1 MAGAASLGF
10 TLAFSLLAVFVC
22 AFRREAGEKW
32 GAYLACGAL
41 GGTAVASVLLMA
53 AIFQN
58 DFGLEYVAN
67 YSSKDL
73 DPLYKFSVFWAG
85 QQGSFLL
92 WLLIHA
98 LVGGYLACR
107 KKMAPQGMAVYM
119 LLQALLAVL
128 VLGKS
133 PFLPVAELM
142 EDGVGLNP
150 LLQDPWMAI
159 HPPIIFIGYALLAV
173 PFAYGAGALWQDPKD
188 DGWLEPARKWTLIAW
203 AFLGAG
209 IFIGGYWAYK
219 VLGWGGYWG
228 WDPVENSSLVPWLLA
243 AVLLHLL
250 KLAKV
255 RPNVRVMAHL
265 AAIFTYSFVLYGT
278 FLTRS
283 GILGDFS
290 VHSFSGTSIG
300 LLIAV
305 VNALVLMVAICQ
317 LIWKL
322 KELPQ
327 GEIYEGYGN
336 REFLLS
342 LGMLLLVFMA
352 VIIFLG
358 MSMPLLT
365 QLAGKPAAVDTN
377 FYVRTT
383 LPLAV
388 AMLAVL
394 TCCSVRGYG
403 GSRLLQGQQVKMAL
417 AGCFVLGAVLA
428 LAAGV
433 RGILPLL
440 LAGTSLLGAGAS
452 VLGYPRSGLR
462 LGGTIAHVGLGLG
475 LLAIVLSGSGSQTLS
490 EEFQA
495 GETRSLLGHE
505 ITYRGQD
512 FAEDGKGKAY
522 VYEVDGQEV
531 RALTKLHANGS
542 DAAREPAICR
552 ALTGD
557 IYIAPTPP
565 QETGVEEL
573 TLKKK
578 QIALAGEEAYLL
590 EDVEAE
596 EEPGGRL
603 KLTAEISV
611 TNGDV
616 VETIRP
622 VIEVSQNRTG
632 NSQPVS
638 VLEGKKR
645 VRLTGMTEDYK
656 KVRLEILPSL
666 AEAEK
671 VSVTASVSTKP
682 YIWLLW
688 LACTAVTGGCLLAVK
703 RGGSDSVK
711 ALDIGK
717 IK

>member
-41 GGTAVASVLLMA
+41 GGAAVASCLLLA
-53 AIFQN
+53 AIFQD

-107 KKMAPQGMAVYM
+107 KKLAPQGLAVYM

-209 IFIGGYWAYK
+209 IFIGGYW
-219 VLGWGGYWG
+219 G

-305 VNALVLMVAICQ
+305 VNASVLMAALCQ

-327 GEIYEGYGN
+327 GEIYEGYDN

-352 VIIFLG
+352 GIIFLG

-388 AMLAVL
+388 TMLAVL
-394 TCCSVRGYG
+394 VCCSMRGYG
-403 GSRLLQGQQVKMAL
+403 GRCLLQGQKVKMIL
-417 AGCFVLGAVLA
+417 AGCFVLGAALA

-440 LAGTSLLGAGAS
+440 LAGAALLGVGAS

-462 LGGTIAHVGLGLG
+462 LGGTIAHAGLGLG
-475 LLAIVLSGSGSQTLS
+475 LLAIVLSCSGSQTLS

-495 GETRSLLGHE
+495 GETKSLLGHE

-552 ALTGD
+552 TLTGD

-565 QETGVEEL
+565 KETGVEEL
-573 TLKKK
+573 TLKRK

-590 EDVEAE
+590 EGVEGE
-596 EEPGGRL
+596 EGPGGHLR
-603 KLTAEISV
+603 LTAEISV

-616 VETIRP
+616 VETIKP

-671 VSVTASVSTKP
+671 VAVTASVSTKP

-688 LACTAVTGGCLLAVK
+688 LACMAVVVGCLLAVK
-703 RGGSDSVK
+703 K
-711 ALDIGK
+711 K
-717 IK
+717 